1 MVQGPLAPASLR
13 ANESYVRFHGQQ
25 VGSGMKRFIC
35 AAEQKA
41 AERGSGCQ
49 SWQFFSEVRSESKV
63 GASSVVD
70 RAPTQAPLCDV
81 SWHPL
86 IRCGISGCF
95 CTVQGIKSALIA
107 SRSTT
112 LAPEPELSPFLF
124 HYGCLTVQSV
134 SAAIQLVYS

>member
-13 ANESYVRFHGQQ
+13 TNESYVRFHGQQ

-49 SWQFFSEVRSESKV
+49 SSEVRSESKV

-70 RAPTQAPLCDV
+70 RAPTQARSVTSAGTRL
-81 SWHPL
+81 
-86 IRCGISGCF
+86 SGA
-95 CTVQGIKSALIA
+95 VYRVASARRVKS
-107 SRSTT
+107 T
-112 LAPEPELSPFLF
+112 
-124 HYGCLTVQSV
+124 
-134 SAAIQLVYS
+134 